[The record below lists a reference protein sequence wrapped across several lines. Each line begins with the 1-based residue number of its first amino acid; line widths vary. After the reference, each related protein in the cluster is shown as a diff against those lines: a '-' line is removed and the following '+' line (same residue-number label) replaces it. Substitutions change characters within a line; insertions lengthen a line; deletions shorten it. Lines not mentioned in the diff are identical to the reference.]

1 MLSRKSR
8 HNFRSFSLAHPS
20 NKPFPEEKFPK
31 TMISANQ
38 TSPSRRVPPP
48 RKVMVAMSGGVDSSV
63 AAALLA
69 EAGHEVIGVTMKLW
83 GGASDT
89 GCCSVSDVDDARRVC
104 DHLGIEHHVFNFGEE
119 FNQKVVAPYVA
130 DHKAGRTPNPCVECN
145 RHIKFDRLLKRAEAL
160 GFDAVATGHHARI
173 VRVHEGVGEHEVADG
188 VRAASGNVS
197 DLPKGDV
204 SDQGVSAKES
214 GAPESGVRF
223 VVDAMEASGVS
234 AEESGAPE
242 SGAPRLARGADSAK
256 DQSYVL
262 WMLGEE
268 QLERLLLPV
277 GEMTKQQVREAA
289 ERLGIRTAQKPDS
302 QDVCF
307 ITRSE
312 GRKSFLRERMKMK
325 PAKVIT
331 TKGEEVGRVPAVELV
346 TLGQRKNLGI
356 GGMREPKF
364 VLEVDVDEGTVVIGS
379 REDRLVKAQPIA
391 PVEWVGEP
399 ADGPLSVQCRAHGNV
414 AEGRVA
420 AGLPPF
426 PQSAEKKS
434 HGKVVEGR
442 VAAGCF
448 GNRDTEALR
457 NGSYSADFS
466 EYGQMQQTDVHIL
479 WSEPQPRVAPGQ
491 SIVFYEGEIVVGGTT
506 ALPVSSQAADLSET
520 VYVAAEASS
529 YQQNKDSRPA
539 GSSVSLSAS
548 QLNPA
553 TTGLPIGAAR

>member
-1 MLSRKSR
+1 M
-8 HNFRSFSLAHPS
+8 A
-20 NKPFPEEKFPK
+20 
-31 TMISANQ
+31 
-38 TSPSRRVPPP
+38 

-69 EAGHEVIGVTMKLW
+69 EAGHEVVGVTMKLW

-130 DHKAGRTPNPCVECN
+130 DHQAGRTPNPCVECN

-160 GFDAVATGHHARI
+160 GFDAVATGHHAKI
-173 VRVHEGVGEHEVADG
+173 VRVPEG
-188 VRAASGNVS
+188 
-197 DLPKGDV
+197 K
-204 SDQGVSAKES
+204 
-214 GAPESGVRF
+214 
-223 VVDAMEASGVS
+223 
-234 AEESGAPE
+234 E

-312 GRKSFLRERMKMK
+312 GRKSFLQERMKTK

-331 TKGEEVGRVPAVELV
+331 TEGEEVGRVPAVELV

-364 VLEVDVDEGTVVIGS
+364 VLEVDVDEGTVVIGN
-379 REDRLVKAQPIA
+379 RDDRLVKAQPIA
-391 PVEWVGEP
+391 PVEWIGEP
-399 ADGPLSVQCRAHGNV
+399 TDGPLLVQCRAHGNI
-414 AEGRVA
+414 AEGRVV
-420 AGLPPF
+420 
-426 PQSAEKKS
+426 S
-434 HGKVVEGR
+434 
-442 VAAGCF
+442 GCF
-448 GNRDTEALR
+448 GNRDAETLR
-457 NGSYSADFS
+457 NGSHSADFAGH
-466 EYGQMQQTDVHIL
+466 GQTEQTDVYIA
-479 WSEPQPRVAPGQ
+479 WNEPQPRVAPGQ
-491 SIVFYEGEIVVGGTT
+491 SIVFYKGEIVVGGTT
-506 ALPVSSQAADLSET
+506 ALPVSS
-520 VYVAAEASS
+520 
-529 YQQNKDSRPA
+529 
-539 GSSVSLSAS
+539 VSLSPN
-548 QLNPA
+548 QRNLA
-553 TTGLPIGAAR
+553 TIGLPIGAAR

>member
-1 MLSRKSR
+1 MSM
-8 HNFRSFSLAHPS
+8 A
-20 NKPFPEEKFPK
+20 
-31 TMISANQ
+31 
-38 TSPSRRVPPP
+38 

-69 EAGHEVIGVTMKLW
+69 EAGHEVVGVTMKLW

-130 DHKAGRTPNPCVECN
+130 DHRAGRTPNPCVECN

-173 VRVHEGVGEHEVADG
+173 VRAHEGVENGT
-188 VRAASGNVS
+188 
-197 DLPKGDV
+197 
-204 SDQGVSAKES
+204 
-214 GAPESGVRF
+214 
-223 VVDAMEASGVS
+223 
-234 AEESGAPE
+234 
-242 SGAPRLARGADSAK
+242 PRLARGADAAK

-312 GRKSFLRERMKMK
+312 GRKSFLQERMETR

-331 TKGEEVGRVPAVELV
+331 TDGEEVGRVPAVELV
-346 TLGQRKNLGI
+346 TIGQRKNLGI
-356 GGMREPKF
+356 GGMGEPKF
-364 VLEVDVDEGTVVIGS
+364 VLEVDVAEGKVVVGN
-379 REDRLVKAQPIA
+379 RDDRLIDAQPVA

-399 ADGPLSVQCRAHGNV
+399 AEGPLLVQCRAHGKV
-414 AEGRVA
+414 AEGRVV
-420 AGLPPF
+420 AGY
-426 PQSAEKKS
+426 
-434 HGKVVEGR
+434 
-442 VAAGCF
+442 AGS
-448 GNRDTEALR
+448 RDAEALR
-457 NGSYSADFS
+457 DGSHAADFS
-466 EYGQMQQTDVHIL
+466 GYEQTEQTDVHIL
-479 WSEPQPRVAPGQ
+479 WNESQPRVAPGQ
-491 SIVFYEGEIVVGGTT
+491 SIVFYEDEIVVGGT
-506 ALPVSSQAADLSET
+506 
-520 VYVAAEASS
+520 VAV
-529 YQQNKDSRPA
+529 R
-539 GSSVSLSAS
+539 
-548 QLNPA
+548 
-553 TTGLPIGAAR
+553 

>member
-1 MLSRKSR
+1 MSM
-8 HNFRSFSLAHPS
+8 A
-20 NKPFPEEKFPK
+20 
-31 TMISANQ
+31 
-38 TSPSRRVPPP
+38 

-69 EAGHEVIGVTMKLW
+69 EAGHEVVGVTMKLW

-130 DHKAGRTPNPCVECN
+130 DHRAGRTPNPCVECN

-173 VRVHEGVGEHEVADG
+173 VRAHEGVENGT
-188 VRAASGNVS
+188 
-197 DLPKGDV
+197 
-204 SDQGVSAKES
+204 
-214 GAPESGVRF
+214 
-223 VVDAMEASGVS
+223 
-234 AEESGAPE
+234 
-242 SGAPRLARGADSAK
+242 PRLARGADAAK

-312 GRKSFLRERMKMK
+312 GRKSFLQERMETR

-331 TKGEEVGRVPAVELV
+331 TDGEEVGRVPAVELV
-346 TLGQRKNLGI
+346 TIGQRKNLGI
-356 GGMREPKF
+356 GGMGEPKF
-364 VLEVDVDEGTVVIGS
+364 VLEVDVAEGKVVVGN
-379 REDRLVKAQPIA
+379 RDDRLIDAQPVA

-399 ADGPLSVQCRAHGNV
+399 AEGPLLVQCRAHGKV
-414 AEGRVA
+414 AEGRVV
-420 AGLPPF
+420 AGY
-426 PQSAEKKS
+426 
-434 HGKVVEGR
+434 
-442 VAAGCF
+442 AGS
-448 GNRDTEALR
+448 RDAEALR
-457 NGSYSADFS
+457 DGSHAADFS
-466 EYGQMQQTDVHIL
+466 GYEQMEQTDVHIL
-479 WSEPQPRVAPGQ
+479 WNEPQPRVAPGQ
-491 SIVFYEGEIVVGGTT
+491 HRV
-506 ALPVSSQAADLSET
+506 LQ
-520 VYVAAEASS
+520 
-529 YQQNKDSRPA
+529 R
-539 GSSVSLSAS
+539 
-548 QLNPA
+548 
-553 TTGLPIGAAR
+553 